1 MTTLRD
7 GLGRAVALPDDLR
20 VALCHLCDRWA
31 AGDRGNAGHQTLV
44 RSMAKRGLVMR
55 LAKDRVAGRP
65 VCVGCHRIHQ
75 RLEACA

>member
-44 RSMAKRGLVMR
+44 RSMARRGLVVR
-55 LAKDRVAGRP
+55 LSRHRVDDRP
-65 VCVGCHRIHQ
+65 VCVGCHRIHR
-75 RLEACA
+75 RLGACA